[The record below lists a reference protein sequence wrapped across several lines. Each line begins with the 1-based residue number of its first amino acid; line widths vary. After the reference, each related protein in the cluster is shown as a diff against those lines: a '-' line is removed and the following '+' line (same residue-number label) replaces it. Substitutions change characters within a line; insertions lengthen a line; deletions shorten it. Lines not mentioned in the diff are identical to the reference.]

1 MSEEYLVW
9 QAAPTLAGLKTG
21 SLFPCKYDS
30 YEELKRDIRAVNR
43 ALNSKGLRL
52 IPLRRN
58 DEQALL
64 YLYRPERL
72 RADLSAP
79 EAAAILRREGYG
91 DCRDTHCLH
100 ELIRRLRQFGEFP
113 HEIGLFLSYPPED
126 VRGFIE
132 HKGHN
137 SKCDGC
143 WKVYGDAERARKTF
157 CAYKKCTDC
166 YCRRKAAGASLER
179 LAVVG

>member
-21 SLFPCKYDS
+21 NLFPCKYDS
-30 YEELKRDIRAVNR
+30 YEDLKRDIRAVNR

-58 DEQALL
+58 DKQALL

-100 ELIRRLRQFGEFP
+100 ELMRRLRQFGEFP

-126 VRGFIE
+126 VQGFIDNRVQNY
-132 HKGHN
+132 KRI
-137 SKCDGC
+137 CA

>member
-21 SLFPCKYDS
+21 NLFPCKYGD
-30 YEELKRDIRAVNR
+30 YEELKREICAVNR
-43 ALNSKGLRL
+43 ALCKKGLRL

-58 DEQALL
+58 DTQVLL
-64 YLYRPERL
+64 YLYRPARL

-79 EAAAILRREGYG
+79 GAAEILRREGYG
-91 DCRDTHCLH
+91 DCREEHCLH
-100 ELIRRLRQFGEFP
+100 ELMRRLQRFEDFP

-132 HKGHN
+132 NKGKG

-143 WKVYGDAERARKTF
+143 WKVYGDENRALEMFRK
-157 CAYKKCTDC
+157 YKACTAS
-166 YCRRKAAGASLER
+166 YCKRKAAGAPVDE
-179 LAVVG
+179 LAVAG